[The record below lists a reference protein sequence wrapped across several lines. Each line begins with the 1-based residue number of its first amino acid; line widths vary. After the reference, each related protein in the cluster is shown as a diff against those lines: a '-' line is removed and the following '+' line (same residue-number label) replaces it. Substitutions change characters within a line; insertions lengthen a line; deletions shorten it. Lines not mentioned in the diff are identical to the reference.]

1 MPAAAPSAERPAP
14 VASLRPLAGSPRA
27 IERLVADWLA
37 DGGPGAVVVRTSGST
52 GTPKDVALSARALL
66 ASARATLS
74 RLGGPGSWVLAL
86 PPHYVAGL
94 QVLVRSYLAETSAV
108 VLSEH
113 PDLTSATA
121 RLPTGRRYLAA
132 VPTQLYRWMSEPAD
146 SEALQ
151 GFTAVLVG
159 GGAAE
164 ASLVDAARAHGIT
177 VVTTYG
183 MSETCGG
190 CVYDGLALDG
200 VSVQVADD
208 GVIRLSGPVLFDG
221 YVGDPELTAR
231 VLRDGWLV
239 TPDLGR
245 LLPDGRLDVIG
256 RADDVVV
263 SGGVNVA
270 LPAVER
276 RIQAMAEVAQCAV
289 VAAPDP
295 EWGRRVVAH
304 VVPPPGVVAPS
315 LASVRDFVAAVHPR
329 SWAPRE
335 LVVED
340 RLPLLE
346 SGKLDRA
353 KLCSTSAL
361 KPRP

>member
-1 MPAAAPSAERPAP
+1 MPAAMPSAGRPASN
-14 VASLRPLAGSPRA
+14 ASLRPLAGSPRA
-27 IERLVADWLA
+27 IERLVVDWLA

-52 GTPKDVALSARALL
+52 GTPKNVALSSRALL
-66 ASARATLS
+66 ASARATLR

-86 PPHYVAGL
+86 PAHYVAGL
-94 QVLVRSYLAETSAV
+94 QVIVRSHLAERSAV
-108 VLSEH
+108 VLGEH
-113 PDLTSATA
+113 ADLASATA
-121 RLPTGRRYLAA
+121 RLPSGHRYLAA
-132 VPTQLYRWMSEPAD
+132 VPTQLYRWMSAPAD
-146 SEALQ
+146 VEALQ
-151 GFTAVLVG
+151 AFDAVLVG

-164 ASLVDAARAHGIT
+164 ASLVDTARASGID

-190 CVYDGLALDG
+190 CVYDGLPLDG
-200 VSVQVADD
+200 VSVRVGAD
-208 GVIRLSGPVLFDG
+208 GVIGLSGPVLFDG

-245 LLPDGRLDVIG
+245 LRPDGSLEVLG

-263 SGGVNVA
+263 SGGVNIA
-270 LPAVER
+270 LPVVER

-289 VAAPDP
+289 VAAADP
-295 EWGRRVVAH
+295 EWGHRVVAH
-304 VVPPPGVVAPS
+304 VVPAPGAVPPS
-315 LASVRDFVAAVHPR
+315 LGAVRDFVAVVHPR

-346 SGKLDRA
+346 SGKVDRA
-353 KLCSTSAL
+353 MLGSTSAL

>member
-1 MPAAAPSAERPAP
+1 MPAAVPSADRPASE
-14 VASLRPLAGSPRA
+14 ASLRPLAGSPRA
-27 IERLVADWLA
+27 IERLVVDWLA
-37 DGGPGAVVVRTSGST
+37 NGGPGAVVVRTSGST
-52 GTPKDVALSARALL
+52 GTPKDVALSSRALL

-86 PPHYVAGL
+86 PAHYVAGL
-94 QVLVRSYLAETSAV
+94 QVLVRSHLAEASAV

-121 RLPTGRRYLAA
+121 HLPTGRRYLAA

-146 SEALQ
+146 VEALQ
-151 GFTAVLVG
+151 GFDAVLVG

-164 ASLVDAARAHGIT
+164 ASLLDTARARDIA

-200 VSVQVADD
+200 VSVQVGAD
-208 GVIRLSGPVLFDG
+208 GVIGLSGPVLFDG
-221 YVGDPELTAR
+221 YVGDPALTAR

-245 LLPDGRLDVIG
+245 LRPDGRLDVIG

-263 SGGVNVA
+263 SGGVNIA

-295 EWGRRVVAH
+295 EWGHRVVAH
-304 VVPPPGVVAPS
+304 LVPAPGAIPPS
-315 LASVRDFVAAVHPR
+315 LGAVRDFVAVLHPR

-335 LVVED
+335 IVVED

-346 SGKLDRA
+346 SGKIDRA
-353 KLCSTSAL
+353 LLRSTSAL

>member
-1 MPAAAPSAERPAP
+1 MPAATPRAARPAP
-14 VASLRPLAGSPRA
+14 VASLRPLAGSPRE
-27 IERLVADWLA
+27 IERLMAEWLA
-37 DGGPGAVVVRTSGST
+37 DGGPGPVVVRTSGST
-52 GTPKDVALSARALL
+52 GTPKDVALSSRALL

-86 PPHYVAGL
+86 PAHYVAGL
-94 QVLVRSYLAETSAV
+94 QVIVRSNLARTSAV

-113 PDLTSATA
+113 PDLASATA

-132 VPTQLYRWMSEPAD
+132 VPTQLYRWISAPAD
-146 SEALQ
+146 AEALQ
-151 GFTAVLVG
+151 AFDAVLVG

-164 ASLVDAARAHGIT
+164 TALVDTARARGID

-190 CVYDGLALDG
+190 CVYDGLALDN
-200 VSVQVADD
+200 VSVRVGAE

-221 YVGDPELTAR
+221 YVGDPGLTAR

-239 TPDLGR
+239 TPDVGR
-245 LLPDGRLDVIG
+245 LRPDGRLDVIG

-263 SGGVNVA
+263 SGGVNIA
-270 LPAVER
+270 LPVVER
-276 RIQAMAEVAQCAV
+276 RIQAMAEVAQCAL

-295 EWGRRVVAH
+295 EWGHRVVAH
-304 VVPPPGVVAPS
+304 VVPAPGAVAPS
-315 LASVRDFVAAVHPR
+315 LEAVRDFVAVVHPR

-335 LVVED
+335 LVVGD

-346 SGKLDRA
+346 SGKIDRA
-353 KLCSTSAL
+353 TLRSTSVL